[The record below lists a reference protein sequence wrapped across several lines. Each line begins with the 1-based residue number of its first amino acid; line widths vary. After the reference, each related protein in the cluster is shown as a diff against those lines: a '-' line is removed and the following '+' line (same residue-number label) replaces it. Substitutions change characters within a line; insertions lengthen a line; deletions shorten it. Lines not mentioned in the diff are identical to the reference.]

1 MRTEI
6 KKHAALLIGI
16 FILYLAIRYL
26 DGVMEVL
33 ALSLSAAS
41 PLIIGAVIAYIL
53 NILMSSFERH
63 YFPKSK
69 SKIVNRSRR
78 AVCMLLA
85 FLSLIGIAA
94 LIVCIVVP
102 ELINCTKHLF
112 AEVPAAV
119 LGLLEYL
126 EQNDMIAQ
134 YVVEAE
140 EYLVENFSG
149 MEDKLMSGAQSVLSG
164 VGGVMSSVVSVVGSA
179 FSSVVTVLVAVIFS
193 VYLLAG
199 KEKLGAQVRKL
210 VTTYCNKSAD
220 KIFYVVDVLDD
231 SFHHFIVGQ
240 CTEAV
245 VLGVL
250 CMIGMW
256 IFGFPYAVM
265 IGVLIGFTALIPIAG
280 AYIGAG
286 VGAFMMLTESPLTAL
301 LFIVF
306 ILVLQQ
312 LEGNLIYPRVV
323 GSSIGL
329 PGIWVL
335 AAITVGGGLMGVF
348 GMLLAVPLAAAAYK
362 LVQADMRKRNP
373 VSVAVDENHKECAP
387 KESEG
392 IEE

>member
-6 KKHAALLIGI
+6 KKHASLLIGI
-16 FILYLAIRYL
+16 FILYLAVRYW
-26 DGVMEVL
+26 DGAMNVL
-33 ALSLSAAS
+33 ALAFGAAS
-41 PLIIGAVIAYIL
+41 PLIIGAIIAYIL
-53 NILMSSFERH
+53 NILMSFFERY

-69 SKIVNRSRR
+69 SKFINSSKR
-78 AVCMLLA
+78 AVCMLFA
-85 FLSLIGIAA
+85 FLSLIGIAV

-102 ELINCTKHLF
+102 ELVNCTKHLF

-119 LGLLEYL
+119 LNLLEYL
-126 EQNDMIAQ
+126 EQNEMIEQ
-134 YVVEAE
+134 YVIAAE

-149 MEDKLMSGAQSVLSG
+149 MEDKLMSGAQSVLNG

-193 VYLLAG
+193 IYILSG

-210 VTTYCNKSAD
+210 ISTYCKKSAD

-256 IFGFPYAVM
+256 IFQFPYAMM

-301 LFIVF
+301 LFIIF
-306 ILVLQQ
+306 IVVLQQ

-348 GMLLAVPLAAAAYK
+348 GMLLAVPLAAAVYK
-362 LVQADMRKRNP
+362 LIQADVRKR
-373 VSVAVDENHKECAP
+373 V
-387 KESEG
+387 
-392 IEE
+392 

>member
-1 MRTEI
+1 MKTDI
-6 KKHAALLIGI
+6 KKHASILIGI
-16 FILYLAIRYL
+16 FVLYIAIRYWDDAVNL
-26 DGVMEVL
+26 LLL
-33 ALSLSAAS
+33 ALGAAS
-41 PLIIGAVIAYIL
+41 PLIIGAAIAYIL
-53 NILMSSFERH
+53 NILMSFFEKY

-69 SKIVNRSRR
+69 SKFVNGSRR
-78 AVCMLLA
+78 VVCILLA
-85 FLSLIGIAA
+85 FLSLIGIIA
-94 LIVCIVVP
+94 LIIGIVVP
-102 ELINCTKHLF
+102 ELINCGKHLF

-119 LGLLEYL
+119 MNLLAYL
-126 EQNDMIAQ
+126 EKNEMIEQ
-134 YVVEAE
+134 YVIMIED
-140 EYLVENFSG
+140 YLVNNFSG

-164 VGGVMSSVVSVVGSA
+164 VGGVMSSVVSVVGNV
-179 FSSVVTVLVAVIFS
+179 FSSVITFLVAVIFS
-193 VYLLAG
+193 IYILLG
-199 KEKLGAQVRKL
+199 KEKLGAQARKL
-210 VTTYCNKSAD
+210 ISTYCKKRAD
-220 KIFYVVDVLDD
+220 KIFYVVRTLDY

-250 CMIGMW
+250 CMVGMW
-256 IFGFPYAVM
+256 IFRFPYAMM

-306 ILVLQQ
+306 IVVLQQ

-348 GMLLAVPLAAAAYK
+348 GMLLAVPLVAAAYK
-362 LVQADMRKRNP
+362 LIREDVKKR
-373 VSVAVDENHKECAP
+373 A
-387 KESEG
+387 
-392 IEE
+392 

>member
-1 MRTEI
+1 MKTDI
-6 KKHAALLIGI
+6 KKHASLLTGI
-16 FILYLAIRYL
+16 FVLYLVIRYW
-26 DGVMEVL
+26 DGAVDILSL
-33 ALSLSAAS
+33 ALGAAG
-41 PLIIGAVIAYIL
+41 PLVIGAVIAYIL
-53 NILMSSFERH
+53 NILMSFFERL

-69 SKIVNRSRR
+69 SRVVNRSRR
-78 AVCMLLA
+78 TICMLCA
-85 FLSLIGIAA
+85 FLSLIGIAV

-119 LGLLEYL
+119 LDLLEYL
-126 EQNDMIAQ
+126 EQNEMIEQ
-134 YVVEAE
+134 YVIAAE

-149 MEDKLMSGAQSVLSG
+149 MEEQLMSGAQSVLSG

-193 VYLLAG
+193 IYILAG
-199 KEKLGAQVRKL
+199 KEKLGMQARKL
-210 VTTYCNKSAD
+210 VSTYCKNRAD
-220 KIFYVVDVLDD
+220 KIFYVVDALDD

-245 VLGVL
+245 VLGLL

-256 IFGFPYAVM
+256 IFRFPYAMM

-286 VGAFMMLTESPLTAL
+286 VGAFMMLTESPLTSL

-306 ILVLQQ
+306 IIVLQQ

-348 GMLLAVPLAAAAYK
+348 GMLLAVPLAATGYK
-362 LVQADMRKRNP
+362 LVRADVRKRNP
-373 VSVAVDENHKECAP
+373 VPVAEDVTVKGIN
-387 KESEG
+387 SE
-392 IEE
+392 ISEETGE